1 MFNWKHYVY
10 EVYKEKSFSK
20 AAHNLYISQPSLSA
34 RIKAIEEELGSP
46 IFDRSTS
53 PIRLTEV
60 GAVYIKAAEDIMK
73 IEEEVENYINDFN
86 TLRSGHLS
94 IGASN
99 VFAAYA
105 LPSIITE
112 FKNKYPEINVR
123 LIEGNTAALEEMLGN
138 NSIDMVI
145 DNNHYDS
152 ALYDKELY
160 GKEEILLA
168 IPRKF
173 SICKKLEKYVIDEKK
188 LRTGEYISENVP
200 VAPLCEFKDVPF
212 IMLSPGNDTRTRG
225 DRLCKEAG
233 FRPKVILELNQQ
245 ATAYMT
251 AATEMGATF
260 VSSIL
265 AAKLPANDV
274 LAYFRL
280 GGEAACRSVYFYYKK
295 RKIKT
300 KAMEEFVKI
309 IENKR

>member
-10 EVYKEKSFSK
+10 EVYKERSFSK

-60 GAVYIKAAEDIMK
+60 GAVYVKAAEDIMK
-73 IEEEVENYINDFN
+73 IEEQVENYVNDFK
-86 TLRSGHLS
+86 TLKSGHLS

-112 FKNKYPEINVR
+112 FKNKYPEINVK
-123 LIEGNTAALEEMLGN
+123 LVEGNTDSLEGMLMQN
-138 NSIDMVI
+138 AIDMVI

-168 IPRKF
+168 VPKKF
-173 SICKKLEKYVIDEKK
+173 SVCERLSKYSINEQK
-188 LRTGEYISENVP
+188 LRTGAYISENFPVVP
-200 VAPLCEFKDVPF
+200 LEEFKNVPF
-212 IMLSPGNDTRTRG
+212 VMLSPSNDTRIRG

-233 FRPKVILELNQQ
+233 FRPEIILELNQQ

-260 VSSIL
+260 VSSVL
-265 AAKLPANDV
+265 AAKLPATET

-280 GGEAACRSVYFYYKK
+280 GGEAARRSVYFYFKK
-295 RKIKT
+295 RKFKT
-300 KAMEEFVKI
+300 RAMEEFIKLFA
-309 IENKR
+309 ND